1 MQIIWLNVHDTEM
14 LWVEMDSAGEI
25 TIESTVYMTIGFQKV
40 LFRSHI
46 KDINT
51 SQFHMDVGLF
61 REW

>member
-1 MQIIWLNVHDTEM
+1 
-14 LWVEMDSAGEI
+14 MDSAGEI

-46 KDINT
+46 KDIHT

-61 REW
+61 RE